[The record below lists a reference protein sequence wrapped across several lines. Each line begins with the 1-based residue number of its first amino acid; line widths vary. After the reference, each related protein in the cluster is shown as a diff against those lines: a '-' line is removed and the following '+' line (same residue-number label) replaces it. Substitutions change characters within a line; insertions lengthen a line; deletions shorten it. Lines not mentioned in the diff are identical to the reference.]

1 MDVKEFISSGI
12 LEQYVL
18 GTATA
23 EEIEQVEQMVFI
35 YPEVQKEIDAIR
47 QSLEGYAASFAVK
60 PDESLKEKIKQT
72 YLKTNATGAGNL
84 SQGNGEI
91 KIEAPVRRMR
101 WYTKYAAAAAILLLL
116 GSAVLNYVLYNKYN
130 TASEELAKN
139 KTELDDQVA
148 VNTQLRDEL
157 KIISDKYSFAV
168 SLNGTEKFPEAAAK
182 VYYVKNTGDVYL
194 DPSYLPQAPADKQ
207 YQLWAIVGGVP
218 QDAGVITKD
227 GKTVRIQKMKSF
239 GNVKVDAFAVTLEK
253 AGGSPT
259 PTPDQ
264 MYVLGNL

>member
-1 MDVKEFISSGI
+1 VDPKEFISSGI

-18 GTATA
+18 GMATA
-23 EEIEQVEQMVFI
+23 EEIQQVEQMVFI

-47 QSLEGYAASFAVK
+47 LSLEGYAASFAVK
-60 PDESLKEKIKQT
+60 PDESLKEKIRQT
-72 YLKTNATGAGNL
+72 YLKASSNSVSNL
-84 SQGNGEI
+84 PQGDGEI
-91 KIEAPVRRMR
+91 KTEGPVRQMR
-101 WYTKYAAAAAILLLL
+101 SYFKYAAAAVVALLL

-139 KTELDDQVA
+139 KTELDNQIA
-148 VNTQLRDEL
+148 VNTQIRNEL

-168 SLNGTEKFPEAAAK
+168 SLSGTEKFPEAAAK

-207 YQLWAIVGGVP
+207 YQLWAIVDGVP
-218 QDAGVITKD
+218 QDAGVITKND
-227 GKTVRIQKMKSF
+227 KTIRIQKMKSF
-239 GNVKVDAFAVTLEK
+239 GNIKVNAFAITLEK
-253 AGGSPT
+253 EGGNPT
-259 PTPDQ
+259 PKGQ